1 MVRERLTL
9 ESRQIIEHMLNEK
22 HSLSEIA
29 AALMK
34 NRSTIGREVKAHIT
48 IRRTGGRGFC
58 YNNCVNRYTCT
69 RTHICYPCKVSHKQ
83 ILCRR
88 CNLCNLNCNIN
99 MNLLPACDYKSH
111 HMFAMAAVNPSIA
124 HLRSIF
130 TLLPM
135 PIRITVRFFLNLVWV
150 CLTLKKNSRL

>member
-1 MVRERLTL
+1 MVREHLTL
-9 ESRQIIEHMLNEK
+9 ESRQLIEHMLNEK

-69 RTHICYPCKVSHKQ
+69 RTHICYPCKVSYKQ

-88 CNLCNLNCNIN
+88 CNLCNINCNKYE
-99 MNLLPACDYKSH
+99 PAFCKLYPGKWTQD
-111 HMFAMAAVNPSIA
+111 FATTQDCRQQNRNVD
-124 HLRSIF
+124 
-130 TLLPM
+130 
-135 PIRITVRFFLNLVWV
+135 
-150 CLTLKKNSRL
+150 K

>member
-69 RTHICYPCKVSHKQ
+69 RTHICYPCKVSYKQ

-88 CNLCNLNCNIN
+88 CNLCNINCNKYEPAFWWSFAKIN
-99 MNLLPACDYKSH
+99 AFQSVCLLFGFILSFIHCIAFW
-111 HMFAMAAVNPSIA
+111 MTLLSIA
-124 HLRSIF
+124 YQIPHPAI
-130 TLLPM
+130 P
-135 PIRITVRFFLNLVWV
+135 PIKL
-150 CLTLKKNSRL
+150 